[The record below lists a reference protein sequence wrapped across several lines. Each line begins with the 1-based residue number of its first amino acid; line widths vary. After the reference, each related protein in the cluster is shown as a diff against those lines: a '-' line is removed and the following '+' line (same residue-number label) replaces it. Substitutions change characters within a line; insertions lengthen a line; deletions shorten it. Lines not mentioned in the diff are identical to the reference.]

1 MFVNEKILIGKSED
15 GAELAILPKMTNRH
29 GLITGASG
37 SGKTITLKVMAE
49 SFSDAGVPVF
59 VADVK
64 GDLAGTALEGE
75 LNDNIKSRVEKLN
88 LPEFK
93 PNFYP
98 IHFWDLYGQHGHPI
112 RANVRQVGPEIL
124 SIMLGLTEAQEGN
137 LAIAFAIA
145 RDENLPLIDLQDLKS
160 LLAYVSENRNQYISK
175 YGNITPQSIGVI
187 QRSLLSLENQGADK
201 FFGEPS
207 LDIKD
212 FFTNSLQDG
221 RGFINILHAVEL
233 FENPDLYAAFLLWLL
248 TRLFSESPEVG
259 DLDKPKMVFFFDEAH
274 LLFNGMPAYR
284 LKRITQVVKLI
295 RSRGIGLYFVSQA
308 PTDIPGEILAQL
320 GNRVQH
326 TLRAYTPAEQKTVKA
341 AAAAFRTNSK
351 FDTETAILELG
362 TGEAL
367 ISFQNEKGAP
377 EVVER
382 ATILPPQS
390 KIGALDENI
399 RAKII
404 QYSTLKGK
412 YDEAINP
419 ESAHEILN
427 AKAQPAEAPATPIEQ
442 ATDTTTATTPAMTAK
457 EQLAAQKQELAER
470 KQALQA
476 EKLALAEQK
485 LANQKAKEEANAAK
499 LKKKKAGVLET
510 GFKRGVTNA
519 ISSTVSKTI
528 RKFLK

>member
-15 GAELAILPKMTNRH
+15 GAELAILPKMANRH

-207 LDIKD
+207 LDI
-212 FFTNSLQDG
+212 
-221 RGFINILHAVEL
+221 I
-233 FENPDLYAAFLLWLL
+233 
-248 TRLFSESPEVG
+248 
-259 DLDKPKMVFFFDEAH
+259 
-274 LLFNGMPAYR
+274 
-284 LKRITQVVKLI
+284 
-295 RSRGIGLYFVSQA
+295 
-308 PTDIPGEILAQL
+308 
-320 GNRVQH
+320 
-326 TLRAYTPAEQKTVKA
+326 
-341 AAAAFRTNSK
+341 
-351 FDTETAILELG
+351 
-362 TGEAL
+362 
-367 ISFQNEKGAP
+367 
-377 EVVER
+377 
-382 ATILPPQS
+382 
-390 KIGALDENI
+390 
-399 RAKII
+399 
-404 QYSTLKGK
+404 
-412 YDEAINP
+412 
-419 ESAHEILN
+419 
-427 AKAQPAEAPATPIEQ
+427 
-442 ATDTTTATTPAMTAK
+442 
-457 EQLAAQKQELAER
+457 
-470 KQALQA
+470 
-476 EKLALAEQK
+476 
-485 LANQKAKEEANAAK
+485 
-499 LKKKKAGVLET
+499 
-510 GFKRGVTNA
+510 
-519 ISSTVSKTI
+519 
-528 RKFLK
+528 